1 MWNKNSVKN
10 VNWLKAYQLGINNN
24 MVTESNLYI
33 QAKIQLVRRVQEH
46 ESRILDNIVKS
57 STLSDLREQA
67 QPSCLLFI
75 QLIISILIQDFFYYF
90 P

>member
-1 MWNKNSVKN
+1 

-24 MVTESNLYI
+24 MVTKSNLYI
-33 QAKIQLVRRVQEH
+33 QAKIQLVRTVQEH

-57 STLSDLREQA
+57 STLSNLRGTS
-67 QPSCLLFI
+67 PTKLPVVHTVDNLNPHTG
-75 QLIISILIQDFFYYF
+75 FFYYF